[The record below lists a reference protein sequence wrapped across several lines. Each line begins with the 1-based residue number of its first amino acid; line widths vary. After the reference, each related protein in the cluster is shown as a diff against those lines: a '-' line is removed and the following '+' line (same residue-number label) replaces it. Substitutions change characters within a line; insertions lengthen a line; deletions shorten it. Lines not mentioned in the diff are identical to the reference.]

1 MEEKKGT
8 TYQYPWHYATR
19 WYDNGRRVGC
29 FSFGR
34 IKTKRIELVESD
46 ESFCGVPLFW
56 SDQRIVVFSLVSNS
70 LILIVQISDTV
81 TWLLRAKFADS
92 PESSRV
98 SPVFYF
104 EVII

>member
-34 IKTKRIELVESD
+34 IKTKRIELVKLKV
-46 ESFCGVPLFW
+46 G
-56 SDQRIVVFSLVSNS
+56 
-70 LILIVQISDTV
+70 
-81 TWLLRAKFADS
+81 
-92 PESSRV
+92 
-98 SPVFYF
+98 
-104 EVII
+104 